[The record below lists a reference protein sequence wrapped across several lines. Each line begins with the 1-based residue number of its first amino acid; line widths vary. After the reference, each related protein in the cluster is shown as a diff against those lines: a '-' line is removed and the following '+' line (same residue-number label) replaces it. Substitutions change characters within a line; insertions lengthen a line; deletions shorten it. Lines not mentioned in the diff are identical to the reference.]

1 MTDYKAMYY
10 NLAGVLADVIE
21 NLDKMSES
29 LKEIQRRDEESLIED
44 KETSYEE
51 MRSNLKLLKK

>member
-1 MTDYKAMYY
+1 MTDYKTMYY

-29 LKEIQRRDEESLIED
+29 LKEIQRRDEESIIKD
-44 KETSYEE
+44 KEPSYEE